1 MKIATLGS
9 RIIDDAVVSSKAG
22 NHNDNIKRIV
32 GISLFSINSDS
43 LFNKN
48 ERWNIKEK
56 NSYCKNILTMDLN
69 KSIMQILAKTRYER
83 LFIDF
88 ADSAGDIWQCT
99 LTDGRI
105 FRCTYNDIFRNN
117 ITYIKESIIAKSK
130 CSIKNEVI
138 IKPLE
143 WNDAELTAEVTRLA
157 SELLALDVS
166 RTVLF
171 NPYIPFR
178 YKVDNSINNSPFPQK
193 VSDINAFS
201 ERCFKKL
208 CDIMHCQM
216 INRTDFVLGGSRY
229 NDVGGL
235 SYTQEY
241 YDYLNRCV
249 DSAQTAELEN
259 TYIHQLQSSVE
270 MCLLNNNSNKIKTL
284 NGSRK
289 LILICESEEVY
300 DYCKEEL
307 CIPCTSYIKYSDAV
321 TKKQCLCHK
330 LSKLHG
336 KYDEYFIVIAH
347 LTRDSAILKL
357 LWEIGFTQPFG
368 CYVPSADEF
377 CLNNFKGSF
386 SDIYH
391 NMATIKSEHVQ
402 AHFSAHASEIT
413 IHENC
418 NFNQRLLAFV
428 RNSSVLTFGKDIRAD
443 KLSTSCFDCS
453 EISIGDSSTFAD
465 NCFIVT
471 GTPFTNI
478 DIGRDCMFSSK
489 ITCLGGD
496 GHAIFDIDSGDRIN
510 LNPDNVRSGKLSINI
525 GSHVWVGYQAFIMS
539 GADIGSGTVIGART
553 LVSKPIPNN
562 VIAAGKPAAVIK
574 KDVTWRRDPFSHN
587 IYDNPDSL
595 EAEFIKRTGE

>member
-43 LFNKN
+43 LFKAN

-56 NSYCKNILTMDLN
+56 NSYRKDILIMDLN
-69 KSIMQILAKTRYER
+69 KSVLQVLAKTRYER

-88 ADSAGDIWQCT
+88 ADSAEDIWQCT

-117 ITYIKESIIAKSK
+117 AAYIKESIIARTR

-143 WNDAELTAEVTRLA
+143 WSDVELTAEVTRLA
-157 SELLALDVS
+157 SELRALDVT

-178 YKVDNSINNSPFPQK
+178 YKVDNSINNSQFPQK
-193 VSDINAFS
+193 ISDINAFS
-201 ERCFKKL
+201 EKCFKKL
-208 CDIMHCQM
+208 CDIMHCQV

-249 DSAQTAELEN
+249 DSAQTAVLESD
-259 TYIHQLQSSVE
+259 YIHKLQSSVE

-307 CIPCTSYIKYSDAV
+307 GIPCTSYIKYSDAV
-321 TKKQCLCHK
+321 TRNQRLCHK
-330 LSKLHG
+330 LSKLR
-336 KYDEYFIVIAH
+336 KKNAEYFIVIAH
-347 LTRDSAILKL
+347 LTRDSILLKL
-357 LWEIGFTQPFG
+357 LWEIGFNQPSG
-368 CYVPSADEF
+368 CFVPEAEQF
-377 CLNNFKGSF
+377 CLNNFIGTF

-391 NMATIKSEHVQ
+391 NAASIRSEKVQ
-402 AHFSAHASEIT
+402 AHFFAHASEIK
-413 IHENC
+413 IYENC

-428 RNSSVLTFGKDIRAD
+428 HNQSALTFKNNIRAD
-443 KLSTSCFDCS
+443 KLNSSCFDCS
-453 EISIGDSSTFAD
+453 VISIGEGSTFAD
-465 NCFIVT
+465 NCVIVT

-478 DIGRDCMFSSK
+478 NIGRDCMFSSK

-496 GHAIFDIDSGDRIN
+496 GHAIFDIDSGDRVN
-510 LNPDNVRSGKLSINI
+510 LNPDNILSGKLSINI
-525 GSHVWVGYQAFIMS
+525 GSHVWVGYQAFVMS

-553 LVSKPIPNN
+553 LVNRHIPNN